1 MTEKKDSNCGC
12 GCLPEPKKGSKTSKP
27 EAEKCEKSRN

>member
-12 GCLPEPKKGSKTSKP
+12 GCLPEPKKDSKTSKP
-27 EAEKCEKSRN
+27 AVKTSEKLRK